1 VIRPATSAELE
12 DLRTFD
18 GCGAS
23 VAACVADKQDVLAR
37 WEVLGLVEQSGA
49 RRLYVAH
56 GGGGAVAY
64 VEGDGETFG
73 VSRTPSAEELREA
86 AARLRVV

>member
-1 VIRPATSAELE
+1 MIRPATPSELE

-37 WEVLGLVEQSGA
+37 WEVLGLVEQAGA
-49 RRLYVAH
+49 LRLYVAH
-56 GGGGAVAY
+56 SGGGAVAY
-64 VEGDGETFG
+64 VEGDGDAFG
-73 VSRTPSAEELREA
+73 VSGTPSPQELREA
-86 AARLRVV
+86 AERLRVA